1 MEEKRKVEKIAMR
14 KPFEKLFDEAA
25 LLPKIRRSIYL
36 MTLGNTFGTLWGV
49 ISGGGSSSLTG
60 YAGYLGAGDF
70 VYGLLTAIPLA
81 AALLQIPF
89 ATLVSRTQRRK
100 KYLMTYGLF
109 SRVLWIIIGLV
120 PFFIPASQST
130 LRLWSVILLIGVS
143 SAFSSFI
150 NVCWMPWMADL
161 VPVEIRGRWLSK
173 RDGITSIA
181 SVTMGLVVAGILDR
195 MTGFTGY
202 TIVFVMCGVLG
213 ILDMVCFFFMEEVYK
228 TPPVQL
234 KLLPVI
240 QQVFR
245 NRPFFKFMLFWT
257 AWCFTANM
265 SGAYL
270 ARYALTE
277 MGLSYMQFTISSQVT
292 AAAVTIL
299 VISHWGRLLDHFG
312 SKPVLWCTC
321 IVAALTPLFFLFS
334 TQGSIW
340 PTLLHNL
347 IGAAFWSGAN
357 LAATSLQLS
366 SSPDEQRPS
375 YVAVFSCI
383 TSLFG
388 SFLGILTGGAILE
401 GIHDSATLRS
411 IIVDRY
417 QFIIVIAVLLR
428 VVSVFTLIPLL
439 DNSSEY
445 TLSGMFRELYLRVQ
459 AHKSYLRYKSERK
472 KRSNP

>member
-1 MEEKRKVEKIAMR
+1 MR
-14 KPFEKLFDEAA
+14 KPFEKIFDEAA

-89 ATLVSRTQRRK
+89 ATLVSRTQKRK
-100 KYLMTYGLF
+100 KYMMTYGLF
-109 SRVLWIIIGLV
+109 SRVLWIIIGLI
-120 PFFIPASQST
+120 PFLIPSSQSE
-130 LRLWSVILLIGVS
+130 LRLWTVILLIGVS

-173 RDGITSIA
+173 RDGITSVA
-181 SVTMGLVVAGILDR
+181 SVTMGLIVAGILDQ
-195 MTGFTGY
+195 MTSFTGY
-202 TIVFVMCGVLG
+202 TIVFVMSGILGVL
-213 ILDMVCFFFMEEVYK
+213 DMFCFLFMEDVHK

-234 KLLPVI
+234 KLLPVLK
-240 QQVFR
+240 QVFQ
-245 NRPFFKFMLFWT
+245 NKPFFKFMLFWT
-257 AWCFTANM
+257 AWCFTASM

-277 MGLSYMQFTISSQVT
+277 MGLSYMQFTLSSQVT
-292 AAAVTIL
+292 AAAITVLVVT
-299 VISHWGRLLDHFG
+299 HWGRLLDHFG

-321 IVAALTPLFFLFS
+321 VVAALTPLFFLFS
-334 TQGSIW
+334 TYGSIW

-375 YVAVFSCI
+375 YIAVFSCI

-388 SFLGILTGGAILE
+388 AFLGILAGGAILE
-401 GIHDSATLRS
+401 GIHTSATLS
-411 IIVDRY
+411 ALLPDRY
-417 QFIIVIAVLLR
+417 KFMIVISVVLRIACVFII
-428 VVSVFTLIPLL
+428 IPML

-445 TLSGMFRELYLRVQ
+445 TLSDMFKELALRIKAQQ
-459 AHKSYLRYKSERK
+459 AYLRYRRERN
-472 KRSNP
+472 RRQ

>member
-1 MEEKRKVEKIAMR
+1 MK
-14 KPFEKLFDEAA
+14 KPFERIFDEAA

-36 MTLGNTFGTLWGV
+36 MTLGNTFGTVWGV

-89 ATLVSRTQRRK
+89 ATLVSRTQKRK
-100 KYLMTYGLF
+100 KYMLTYGLF
-109 SRVLWIIIGLV
+109 SRLLWIIIGL
-120 PFFIPASQST
+120 IPLLIPSSQEAF
-130 LRLWSVILLIGVS
+130 RLWSVILLIGVS

-150 NVCWMPWMADL
+150 NVSWMPWMADL

-181 SVTMGLVVAGILDR
+181 SVTVGLVVAGILDR
-195 MTGFTGY
+195 MNGYTGY
-202 TIVFVMCGVLG
+202 MIVFVISGILGVL
-213 ILDMVCFFFMEEVYK
+213 DMFCFLFMEEIYK
-228 TPPVQL
+228 TPPIQL
-234 KLLPVI
+234 KLIPVLK
-240 QQVFR
+240 QVI
-245 NRPFFKFMLFWT
+245 NNKPFFKFMLFWT
-257 AWCFTANM
+257 AWSFTANM

-277 MGLSYMQFTISSQVT
+277 MGLSYMQFTLCSQVT
-292 AAAVTIL
+292 AAAITVL
-299 VISHWGRLLDHFG
+299 VVSHWGKLLDHFG

-321 IVAALTPLFFLFS
+321 VVAALTPLFFLFS
-334 TQGSIW
+334 TYGSIW

-366 SSPDEQRPS
+366 SSPDDQRPS

-401 GIHDSATLRS
+401 GLHTSQAISAL
-411 IIVDRY
+411 VPDRY
-417 QFIIVIAVLLR
+417 KFMIAISVLLR
-428 VVSVFTLIPLL
+428 IASVFIIIPML
-439 DNSSEY
+439 DNSNHY
-445 TLSGMFRELYLRVQ
+445 TLTGMFTELSLRIKTQ
-459 AHKSYLRYKSERK
+459 RSYLLYWWER
-472 KRSNP
+472 RRR

>member
-1 MEEKRKVEKIAMR
+1 MR

-89 ATLVSRTQRRK
+89 STLVSRTQKRK
-100 KYLMTYGLF
+100 KYMMTYGIF
-109 SRVLWIIIGLV
+109 SRLLWIVIGLI
-120 PFFIPASQST
+120 PFFIPPDQSV

-150 NVCWMPWMADL
+150 NVSFMPWMADL
-161 VPVEIRGRWLSK
+161 VPIEIRGRWLSK

-181 SVTMGLVVAGILDR
+181 SVTMGLIVAGILDQ
-195 MTGFTGY
+195 MTGFAGY
-202 TIVFVMCGVLG
+202 SLVFVICGILG
-213 ILDMVCFFFMEEVYK
+213 ILDMLCFLFMEEIYK

-234 KLLPVI
+234 KLLPVLK
-240 QQVFR
+240 QVMS
-245 NRPFFKFMLFWT
+245 NKPFFKFMLFWT

-277 MGLSYMQFTISSQVT
+277 MGLSYMQYTLSSQV
-292 AAAVTIL
+292 AAAAITVL
-299 VISHWGRLLDHFG
+299 VVSQWGRLLDHFG

-321 IVAALTPLFFLFS
+321 TVAALTPLFFLFS
-334 TQGSIW
+334 TYGSIW

-366 SSPDEQRPS
+366 SSPDDQRAS

-388 SFLGILTGGAILE
+388 SFLGILTGGVILE
-401 GIHDSATLRS
+401 EIHSNISLNS
-411 IIVDRY
+411 IITDRY
-417 QFIIVIAVLLR
+417 KFMIAISVLLR
-428 VVSVFTLIPLL
+428 VASVFIIIPML
-439 DNSSEY
+439 DNSNSY
-445 TLSGMFRELYLRVQ
+445 TLSGMFAELNLRIRAQ
-459 AHKSYLRYKSERK
+459 KSYLNYWWERRRK
-472 KRSNP
+472 H

>member
-1 MEEKRKVEKIAMR
+1 MRRKVVFIDMKM
-14 KPFEKLFDEAA
+14 PFERIFDEAA

-89 ATLVSRTQRRK
+89 ATLVSRTQKRK
-100 KYLMTYGLF
+100 KYMMTYGLF
-109 SRVLWIIIGLV
+109 SRVLWIIIGLI
-120 PFFIPASQST
+120 PILIPASRAE
-130 LRLWSVILLIGVS
+130 LRLWSVILLIGIS
-143 SAFSSFI
+143 SSFSSFI
-150 NVCWMPWMADL
+150 NVSWMPWMADL
-161 VPVEIRGRWLSK
+161 VPIEIRGRWLSK

-181 SVTMGLVVAGILDR
+181 SVTAGLIVAGILDR
-195 MTGFTGY
+195 MPGSVGY
-202 TIVFVMCGVLG
+202 MVVFVAAGVLG
-213 ILDMVCFFFMEEVYK
+213 ILDMICFLFMEEVYK

-234 KLLPVI
+234 KLIPVLK
-240 QQVFR
+240 QVF
-245 NRPFFKFMLFWT
+245 NNKPFYKFMLFWT
-257 AWCFTANM
+257 AWSFTANM
-265 SGAYL
+265 SGSYL

-277 MGLSYMQFTISSQVT
+277 MGLSYMQFTLCSQVT
-292 AAAVTIL
+292 AAAITVL
-299 VISHWGRLLDHFG
+299 VVSHWGRFLDHFG

-321 IVAALTPLFFLFS
+321 VVAALTPLFFLFS
-334 TQGSIW
+334 TYGSIW

-388 SFLGILTGGAILE
+388 SFLGILTGGIILE
-401 GIHDSATLRS
+401 GIHSSPVLNS
-411 IIVDRY
+411 FLPDRY
-417 QFIIVIAVLLR
+417 KFMIAISVILR
-428 VVSVFTLIPLL
+428 VTCVFLLIPLL
-439 DNSSEY
+439 DNSSDY
-445 TLSGMFRELYLRVQ
+445 TLAGMFRELSMN
-459 AHKSYLRYKSERK
+459 AKAKKSYLRYWWSRRRK
-472 KRSNP
+472 H